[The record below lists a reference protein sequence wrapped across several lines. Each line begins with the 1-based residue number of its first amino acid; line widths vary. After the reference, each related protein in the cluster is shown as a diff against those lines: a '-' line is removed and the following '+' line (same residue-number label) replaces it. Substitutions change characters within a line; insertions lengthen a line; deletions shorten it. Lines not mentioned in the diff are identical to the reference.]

1 VWRNIRIIYGND
13 TETDDETDED
23 IGGDDE
29 VAFLEEE
36 SG

>member
-13 TETDDETDED
+13 TESEDEDED
-23 IGGDDE
+23 IAGDEE

-36 SG
+36 